1 MSKLEELKVIR
12 DAAVN
17 AADADWDD
25 IDDADAAYVTA
36 WDAIDA
42 YKAELKKQREIVMVI
57 LSITI

>member
-1 MSKLEELKVIR
+1 MSKLEELKAIR

-42 YKAELKKQREIVMVI
+42 YKAELKKQREKAND
-57 LSITI
+57 